1 MAQNK
6 AVLSD
11 EDFLRSH
18 LSEYLD
24 ESLSS
29 ANRQKFDE
37 IANRLGMADIA
48 TDFGIRRGR
57 LQIEAQRLF
66 LSEKKMRTIHELVED
81 DAARANHEAAEI
93 EEVGMS
99 EMKGNAFRLVSL
111 LLLLAVFLGGLY
123 YFFKPTPKPTFNALN
138 SLIYEADVMN
148 ENSEGR
154 LNFPTDRVEELN
166 QYFAKL
172 PDLGFDPKVMRAPPA
187 EWKVTGGS
195 LIDYDGAKITVT
207 QFQVA
212 NEGASEKQHLFFYVG
227 KLDQLPKAPIG
238 NSNGL
243 VYQSYGSS
251 NLNIMAWQAD
261 KNVVGML
268 IGNRAPKDLAEFAL
282 KVVGP

>member
-1 MAQNK
+1 MAQNT

-18 LSEYLD
+18 LSDYLD
-24 ESLSS
+24 ESLSA

-37 IANRLGMADIA
+37 IAGRLGMADIA
-48 TDFGIRRGR
+48 TDYGIRRGR
-57 LQIEAQRLF
+57 LQIEAQRLY
-66 LSEKKMRTIHELVED
+66 LNEKKMRAIHELVED

-93 EEVGMS
+93 EEVGIS
-99 EMKGNAFRLVSL
+99 EMKGSTFRFIALAAFFALI
-111 LLLLAVFLGGLY
+111 FGGVY
-123 YFFKPTPKPTFNALN
+123 YFFKPAPKATFNALN

-154 LNFPTDRVEELN
+154 LNFPTDRIDELN

-172 PDLGFDPKVMRAPPA
+172 PDLGFEPKSMRALPA
-187 EWKVTGGS
+187 DWKVTGGS

-207 QFQVA
+207 QFQ
-212 NEGASEKQHLFFYVG
+212 NTASTEKQYLFFYLG
-227 KLDQLPKAPIG
+227 KLDQLPKSTPG

-251 NLNIMAWQAD
+251 NLNVMAWEAEP
-261 KNVVGML
+261 NVVGML
-268 IGNRAPKDLAEFAL
+268 IGYRAPKDLADFAL
-282 KVVGP
+282 KVIGP

>member
-18 LSEYLD
+18 LSDYLD
-24 ESLSS
+24 EDLS
-29 ANRQKFDE
+29 APNRQKFDE
-37 IANRLGMADIA
+37 IATRLGMADIA
-48 TDFGIRRGR
+48 TDYGIRRGR

-66 LSEKKMRTIHELVED
+66 LSEKKMRAIHELVED

-99 EMKGNAFRLVSL
+99 EMKGNAARFI
-111 LLLLAVFLGGLY
+111 AMAAFFAIIFGGLY
-123 YFFKPTPKPTFNALN
+123 YFFKPVAKPSFNALN

-148 ENSEGR
+148 ENSDGR

-166 QYFAKL
+166 SYFAKV
-172 PDLGFDPKVMRAPPA
+172 PELGFEPKAMKALPSD
-187 EWKVTGGS
+187 WKVAGGS

-207 QFQVA
+207 QFL
-212 NEGASEKQHLFFYVG
+212 NTTSNEKQYLFFYLG
-227 KLDQLPKAPIG
+227 KLEQLPKSNPG

-251 NLNIMAWQAD
+251 NLNVMAWQAEKD
-261 KNVVGML
+261 VVGML
-268 IGNRAPKDLAEFAL
+268 IGYRAPKDLADFAM

>member
-18 LSEYLD
+18 LSDYLD
-24 ESLSS
+24 EGLSS

-37 IANRLGMADIA
+37 IANRSGVADIA
-48 TDFGIRRGR
+48 TDYGIRRGR
-57 LQIEAQRLF
+57 LQIEAQRLY
-66 LSEKKMRTIHELVED
+66 LNEKKMKAIHELVED

-93 EEVGMS
+93 EEVGLS
-99 EMKGNAFRLVSL
+99 EMKGNAFRFIA
-111 LLLLAVFLGGLY
+111 LAAFFAILFGGLFY
-123 YFFKPTPKPTFNALN
+123 LFKPTPKATFNALN

-154 LNFPTDRVEELN
+154 LNFPSDKVEELN

-172 PDLGFDPKVMRAPPA
+172 PELGFEPKPMRALPA
-187 EWKVTGGS
+187 DWKVAGGS

-207 QFQVA
+207 QFQNVTS
-212 NEGASEKQHLFFYVG
+212 GEKQYLFFYLG
-227 KLDQLPKAPIG
+227 KIDQLPKGPVG

-243 VYQSYGSS
+243 VFQSYGSS
-251 NLNIMAWQAD
+251 NLNIMAWDAEP
-261 KNVVGML
+261 NVVGML
-268 IGNRAPKDLAEFAL
+268 IGYRAPKDLAEFAL
-282 KVVGP
+282 KVIGP

>member
-18 LSEYLD
+18 LSDYLD
-24 ESLSS
+24 EGLSS

-48 TDFGIRRGR
+48 TDYGIRRGR
-57 LQIEAQRLF
+57 LQIEAQRLY
-66 LSEKKMRTIHELVED
+66 LNEKKMRAIHELVED

-99 EMKGNAFRLVSL
+99 ELKGNAFRFIAMAAFFALI
-111 LLLLAVFLGGLY
+111 FGGLY

-138 SLIYEADVMN
+138 SLIYEAEVMN

-154 LNFPTDRVEELN
+154 LNFPTDKVEEVN
-166 QYFAKL
+166 NYFAKL
-172 PDLGFDPKVMRAPPA
+172 PELGFEPKPIRALPP
-187 EWKVTGGS
+187 EWKVAGAS

-207 QFQVA
+207 QFA
-212 NEGASEKQHLFFYVG
+212 TETTNEKQYLFFYVG
-227 KLDQLPKAPIG
+227 KLDQLPKGPVG

-251 NLNIMAWQAD
+251 TLNIMAWEAE

-268 IGNRAPKDLAEFAL
+268 IGHRSPKDLAEFAL
-282 KVVGP
+282 KAIGP

>member
-18 LSEYLD
+18 LSDYLD
-24 ESLSS
+24 EDLS
-29 ANRQKFDE
+29 APNRQKFDE
-37 IANRLGMADIA
+37 IATRLGMADIA
-48 TDFGIRRGR
+48 TDYGIRRGR

-66 LSEKKMRTIHELVED
+66 LSEKKMRAIHELVED

-99 EMKGNAFRLVSL
+99 EMKGNAARFIAMAAFFALI
-111 LLLLAVFLGGLY
+111 FGGLY
-123 YFFKPTPKPTFNALN
+123 YFFKPVAKPSFNALN

-166 QYFAKL
+166 GYFAKV
-172 PDLGFDPKVMRAPPA
+172 PELGFEPKAMKALPA
-187 EWKVTGGS
+187 DWKVAGGS

-207 QFQVA
+207 QFL
-212 NEGASEKQHLFFYVG
+212 NTTSNEKQYLFFYVG
-227 KLDQLPKAPIG
+227 KLEQLPKSNPG

-251 NLNIMAWQAD
+251 NLNVMAWQAEKD
-261 KNVVGML
+261 VVGML
-268 IGNRAPKDLAEFAL
+268 IGYRAPKDLADFAM